1 MIINCICGKKKF
13 RLDDEQMPPEG
24 SKVKC
29 GSCAE
34 VWFYHPEQGNLAE
47 NETSA
52 ESIINKEIEN
62 DPVVEN
68 ISEDN
73 FGQTSEA
80 PLSEEEELISENTYS
95 EPETPLAEEET
106 ISENTYSEP
115 EPTAIEE
122 DTTPTNDIFN
132 EEDNKNQV
140 TKFKIFTDDDNDLPS
155 KEEMDKNLDN
165 FKIERENNKNFFQ
178 KLFSSDRL
186 REAAASLKKAQ
197 SEQSKELSEE
207 ALKGRRTRLLFY
219 LLLLLCLVFT
229 VLMVP
234 LREEVGM
241 AFPFLETYLEAIKPI
256 YDYIRVPLG
265 LR

>member
-29 GSCAE
+29 GSCSE

-47 NETSA
+47 SETSA

-62 DPVVEN
+62 SPVVEN

-80 PLSEEEELISENTYS
+80 PLSDEEELISENTYS
-95 EPETPLAEEET
+95 EPE
-106 ISENTYSEP
+106 P

-122 DTTPTNDIFN
+122 DTAPTNEIF
-132 EEDNKNQV
+132 EEEKKEEQV
-140 TKFKIFTDDDNDLPS
+140 TKFKIFTDDDGDLPS

-165 FKIERENNKNFFQ
+165 YKIERETGKNLFQ
-178 KLFSSDRL
+178 KLFSKDRM
-186 REAAASLKKAQ
+186 RAAAASLKKAQ
-197 SEQSKELSEE
+197 AQEKQQLSEE
-207 ALKGRRTRLLFY
+207 AIQGRRTRLLFY
-219 LLLLLCLVFT
+219 LLILLCLVFT

-241 AFPFLETYLEAIKPI
+241 AFPILETYLEFIKPI
-256 YDYIRVPLG
+256 YDYIRLPLG

>member
-29 GSCAE
+29 GSCSE

-80 PLSEEEELISENTYS
+80 PLSDEEELISENTYS
-95 EPETPLAEEET
+95 EPE
-106 ISENTYSEP
+106 P

-122 DTTPTNDIFN
+122 DNSPTNEIFTIEDKEK
-132 EEDNKNQV
+132 EEDIEEDKEDQV
-140 TKFKIFTDDDNDLPS
+140 TKFKIFTDDDSDLPS
-155 KEEMDKNLDN
+155 KQEMDKNLDN
-165 FKIERENNKNFFQ
+165 YKMERETGKNFFQ
-178 KLFSSDRL
+178 KLFSKDRM
-186 REAAASLKKAQ
+186 RAAAASIKKAQ
-197 SEQSKELSEE
+197 AQEKKELDEE
-207 ALKGRRTRLLFY
+207 ALQGRRTRLLLY
-219 LLLLLCLVFT
+219 LLILLCLVFT

-241 AFPFLETYLEAIKPI
+241 AFPILETYLEFIKPI
-256 YDYIRVPLG
+256 YEYIRIPLG

>member
-29 GSCAE
+29 GSCSE

-47 NETSA
+47 SETSA
-52 ESIINKEIEN
+52 ENIINKEIEN
-62 DPVVEN
+62 SPVVEN

-80 PLSEEEELISENTYS
+80 PLSDEEELISENTYS
-95 EPETPLAEEET
+95 EP
-106 ISENTYSEP
+106 EP

-122 DTTPTNDIFN
+122 DTTPTNEIF
-132 EEDNKNQV
+132 EEEKKEEQV
-140 TKFKIFTDDDNDLPS
+140 TKFKIFTDDDGDLPS

-165 FKIERENNKNFFQ
+165 YKIERETGKNLFQ
-178 KLFSSDRL
+178 KLFSKDRM
-186 REAAASLKKAQ
+186 RAAAASLKKAQ
-197 SEQSKELSEE
+197 AQEKQQLSEE
-207 ALKGRRTRLLFY
+207 AIQGRRTRLLFY
-219 LLLLLCLVFT
+219 LLILLCLVFT

-241 AFPFLETYLEAIKPI
+241 AFPILETYLEFIKPI

>member
-13 RLDDEQMPPEG
+13 RLDDDQMPPEG

-29 GSCAE
+29 GSCSE

-62 DPVVEN
+62 NPVVEN

-80 PLSEEEELISENTYS
+80 PLSDEEELISENTYS
-95 EPETPLAEEET
+95 DP
-106 ISENTYSEP
+106 EP
-115 EPTAIEE
+115 EPTVIEE
-122 DTTPTNDIFN
+122 DTDPTNEIFDLEN
-132 EEDNKNQV
+132 KEEDKEKDKEDQV
-140 TKFKIFTDDDNDLPS
+140 TKFKIFTDDDSDLPS
-155 KEEMDKNLDN
+155 KQEMDKNLDN
-165 FKIERENNKNFFQ
+165 YKMERETGKNFFQ
-178 KLFSSDRL
+178 KLFSKDRM
-186 REAAASLKKAQ
+186 RAAAASIKKAQ
-197 SEQSKELSEE
+197 AQEKKELDEE
-207 ALKGRRTRLLFY
+207 ALQGRRTRLLFY
-219 LLLLLCLVFT
+219 LLVLLCLVFT

-241 AFPFLETYLEAIKPI
+241 AFPILETYLEFIKPI
-256 YDYIRVPLG
+256 YDYIRIPLG

>member
-29 GSCAE
+29 GSCSE

-62 DPVVEN
+62 SPVVEN

-80 PLSEEEELISENTYS
+80 PLSDEEELISENTYS
-95 EPETPLAEEET
+95 EPE
-106 ISENTYSEP
+106 P

-122 DTTPTNDIFN
+122 DTAPTNEIF
-132 EEDNKNQV
+132 EEEKKEEQV
-140 TKFKIFTDDDNDLPS
+140 TKFKIFTDDDGDLPS

-165 FKIERENNKNFFQ
+165 YKIERETGKNLFQ
-178 KLFSSDRL
+178 KLFSKDRM
-186 REAAASLKKAQ
+186 RAAAASLKKAQ
-197 SEQSKELSEE
+197 AQEKQHT
-207 ALKGRRTRLLFY
+207 GD
-219 LLLLLCLVFT
+219 
-229 VLMVP
+229 P
-234 LREEVGM
+234 
-241 AFPFLETYLEAIKPI
+241 P
-256 YDYIRVPLG
+256 
-265 LR
+265 